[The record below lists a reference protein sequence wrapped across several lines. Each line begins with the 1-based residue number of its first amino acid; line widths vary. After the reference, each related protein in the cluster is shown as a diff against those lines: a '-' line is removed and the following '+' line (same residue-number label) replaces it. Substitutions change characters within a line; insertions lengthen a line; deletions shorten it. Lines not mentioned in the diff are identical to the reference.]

1 MDKLIPVLVDPPLS
15 KHREFVCLWLN
26 EKEEAKKP
34 SHYLITKEQLFDVF
48 EAGKAYRAS
57 MADNTTKAKFH
68 DSYFK
73 DLGVE

>member
-34 SHYLITKEQLFDVF
+34 SHYLITKEQLGGVILASVTGGMLRSSPKDII
-48 EAGKAYRAS
+48 AGILKE
-57 MADNTTKAKFH
+57 
-68 DSYFK
+68 
-73 DLGVE
+73 LGVS